1 MALITC
7 PKCGKRFSEHANA
20 CPQCG
25 MSINEVQSIKEAS
38 VKRAE
43 LQDRIT
49 RIVMICLSSF
59 ACIMIIMALIY
70 LINK

>member
-1 MALITC
+1 MALIKC
-7 PKCGKRFSEHANA
+7 PKCGKEFSEHANA

-25 MSINEVQSIKEAS
+25 MSINEIRPIIDAAKN
-38 VKRAE
+38 RAE